1 MVTKATIASFCGVV
15 LATAC
20 TNVFDC
26 TLVETFPLEI
36 FPVDIVSGASIA
48 DSVTATA
55 SLNGRDW
62 AFEPYRSDPAGR
74 LSSLWGGGGPG
85 SYRIAVQHPRYNA
98 WDTTQVLVLAAPGCQ
113 GFVSVALTVRL
124 TAR

>member
-1 MVTKATIASFCGVV
+1 MVTKAAIATFCGVV

-20 TNVFDC
+20 TNAFDC
-26 TLVETFPLEI
+26 TQVETFPLEI
-36 FPVDIVSGASIA
+36 IPVDIVSGASVA
-48 DSVTATA
+48 DSVAATA
-55 SLNGRDW
+55 SLDGRDW
-62 AFEPYRSDPAGR
+62 AFGPYRSDVAGR

-85 SYRIAVQHPRYNA
+85 SYRITVQHPRYNA

-113 GFVSVALTVRL
+113 RFVSVALTVRL